1 MDENWLSWYFN
12 FFIFF
17 YGQDL
22 VLSLIFVESAVI
34 INT

>member
-12 FFIFF
+12 FFFF

-34 INT
+34 TNT